1 MKLKTLMTLC
11 FAGAAT
17 LGAYAQTHVEGQEY
31 YKADQLS
38 NAKDL
43 LNRALGNAGTDKAV
57 ANYYLGMIALE
68 HKEDAAAT
76 KYFAEGIAA
85 NPEYAYNYI
94 GQGEM
99 QLKAGDDKA
108 AEASFKLARKYGSK
122 DASVEIA
129 IARAYDAVDPV
140 KYEKQIAKCVEKAR
154 KRNMQNP
161 DLYIFEGDQARERKD
176 IGSAAAKY
184 EMAKN
189 YDKNATAAYVK
200 YANLFTQVNPDY
212 AVKMLQEL
220 LSVNPNSALGQRELA
235 NAYYNKKDYANAV
248 KQYAAYV
255 NNPSHFDSDENRYA
269 FLLFYGGDFKKGY
282 DFATKRLASD
292 PNDFTALRYQFMNA
306 AQLPEMKDRTLAL
319 AENLYNVHKANP
331 SANKMA
337 PIDYTLIADEMGKAK
352 RADEAIEVLKDGIKT
367 NPDNSN
373 LDKQLAMAYV
383 DKNDLAAASEAYKG
397 YLAKVEEPSYNDY
410 IQLATFLYY
419 AGVQYKEDP
428 AKADTYFAEE
438 EEVLNKA
445 AEAYPGFYKPNKMRG
460 DIAKA
465 KAAEI
470 ANADDMTIA
479 SAAVPMYTK
488 AIAEYES
495 IEPANRSKAAQR
507 DAADMFLYM
516 GNYYVKTGDN
526 AKGKDMFFKYLEI
539 RPEDNTVREYANKL

>member
-99 QLKAGDDKA
+99 QLKAGDYKA

-269 FLLFYGGDFKKGY
+269 FLLFYGGDFKKVMTSPQSVWQ
-282 DFATKRLASD
+282 AIPTISRLC
-292 PNDFTALRYQFMNA
+292 
-306 AQLPEMKDRTLAL
+306 
-319 AENLYNVHKANP
+319 
-331 SANKMA
+331 
-337 PIDYTLIADEMGKAK
+337 
-352 RADEAIEVLKDGIKT
+352 AI
-367 NPDNSN
+367 S
-373 LDKQLAMAYV
+373 
-383 DKNDLAAASEAYKG
+383 S
-397 YLAKVEEPSYNDY
+397 
-410 IQLATFLYY
+410 
-419 AGVQYKEDP
+419 
-428 AKADTYFAEE
+428 
-438 EEVLNKA
+438 
-445 AEAYPGFYKPNKMRG
+445 
-460 DIAKA
+460 
-465 KAAEI
+465 
-470 ANADDMTIA
+470 
-479 SAAVPMYTK
+479 
-488 AIAEYES
+488 
-495 IEPANRSKAAQR
+495 
-507 DAADMFLYM
+507 
-516 GNYYVKTGDN
+516 
-526 AKGKDMFFKYLEI
+526 
-539 RPEDNTVREYANKL
+539 